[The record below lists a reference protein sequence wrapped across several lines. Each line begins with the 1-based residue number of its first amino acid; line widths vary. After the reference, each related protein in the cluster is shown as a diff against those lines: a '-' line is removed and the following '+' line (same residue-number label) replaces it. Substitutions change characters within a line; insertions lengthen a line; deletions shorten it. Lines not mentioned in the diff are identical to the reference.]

1 MGFFKK
7 LFQAISRPAK
17 TGGIRGWFKRRR
29 EEKKRKAFEEEF
41 AENMKRYQEIQRQKE
56 EAARQ
61 AEELRRM
68 EEEAQRDIELQA
80 KRDEMYAAYEQ
91 YKDSL
96 GWKEYDADLV
106 ETAFD
111 TYKDRYDWEDMTPD
125 DYFKMLDVWG
135 GIASDMKQAFG
146 GSDPKK
152 NKASS
157 LAFAYHNLN
166 DSNRNNF
173 PTLLKYTMNN
183 LPSGANQET
192 AINRLYN
199 NIDAVNSGRLK
210 FV

>member
-29 EEKKRKAFEEEF
+29 EEKERKAFYQEF
-41 AENMKRYQEIQRQKE
+41 DENMKRYQEIQRQKE

-61 AEELRRM
+61 AEEMRRA
-68 EEEAQRDIELQA
+68 EEELQREMELQT
-80 KRDEMYAAYEQ
+80 KRDEMYEAYKQ

-96 GWKEYDADLV
+96 GWKEYDADIV

-135 GIASDMKQAFG
+135 GIANDMKQAFG
-146 GSDPKK
+146 GSDPKQG
-152 NKASS
+152 KASS

-166 DSNRNNF
+166 DEHRGSF
-173 PTLLKYTMNN
+173 STLLKYTMNH
-183 LPSGANQET
+183 LPSGTNQEG
-192 AINRLYN
+192 AINQLYR
-199 NIDAVNSGRLK
+199 NIDRVNAGGWN